1 VEQLVTRASKANGEE
16 RGQMDQSDGEDG
28 VE

>member
-1 VEQLVTRASKANGEE
+1 VEQLVTRAGRVNGEE
-16 RGQMDQSDGEDG
+16 IGQVEQSEGEDG